1 MKLKLPILLSKLIFF
16 FQELTFMESGY
27 EKTFMFAQSNT
38 FIQLD
43 GNGIKTFQLR

>member
-1 MKLKLPILLSKLIFF
+1 MTLDRPRFCCSK
-16 FQELTFMESGY
+16 ELTFMETGH

-43 GNGIKTFQLR
+43 GPGIKTFQLRLVP

>member
-1 MKLKLPILLSKLIFF
+1 MLHKSGKLLLSCILPK
-16 FQELTFMESGY
+16 ELTFMESGH

-43 GNGIKTFQLR
+43 GPGIKTFQLR